1 MDIFSARGASYD
13 IEVTDDP
20 FGQIALYKHIQQSWI
35 LPTMDVEVTKFQE
48 ERKEESDK
56 DWDEHV
62 RQIGKDIIQK
72 HIGVLKEL
80 YQEVREVPSG
90 LAMKLAE
97 QAESEEERKFYAFI
111 MTMNL
116 QRKQK
121 EAIEKNLF

>member
-1 MDIFSARGASYD
+1 MMD
-13 IEVTDDP
+13 E
-20 FGQIALYKHIQQSWI
+20 
-35 LPTMDVEVTKFQE
+35 
-48 ERKEESDK
+48 
-56 DWDEHV
+56 
-62 RQIGKDIIQK
+62 
-72 HIGVLKEL
+72 LKEL
-80 YQEVREVPSG
+80 YQKAKEVPSG

>member
-48 ERKEESDK
+48 ERKEEVDT

-62 RQIGKDIIQK
+62 RQVGK
-72 HIGVLKEL
+72 
-80 YQEVREVPSG
+80 
-90 LAMKLAE
+90 
-97 QAESEEERKFYAFI
+97 
-111 MTMNL
+111 
-116 QRKQK
+116 
-121 EAIEKNLF
+121 EKNSMRPRISSHLT